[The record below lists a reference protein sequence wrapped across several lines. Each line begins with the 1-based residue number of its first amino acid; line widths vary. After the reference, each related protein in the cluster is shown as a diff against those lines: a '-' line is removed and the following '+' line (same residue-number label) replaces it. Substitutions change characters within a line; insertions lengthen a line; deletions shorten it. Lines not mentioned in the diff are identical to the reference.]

1 VNSVEPAG
9 GISRWL
15 TPRLLIP
22 VTGVLGVAAVVLGV
36 LVALGSG
43 GGTMPQLVLET
54 CRVGEDPGCQLREEV
69 HEHADF
75 ALVIRGQ
82 QYDFS
87 DRRYVSAGDT
97 YRSPIVHIH
106 PERYT
111 VVHVHLSK
119 TTWDEFFSSIG
130 FKLVDPSVAGVT
142 RDQTCLALPSGE
154 RLCNTATETWKFY
167 VNGVKVDGLAF
178 EYIYDLDRVLLSY
191 GPEDEAAV
199 LQQVAAVSDQACI
212 LSLRC
217 MDRVDASEPPELCQG
232 GQSCAR

>member
-1 VNSVEPAG
+1 VSVVEPAG
-9 GISRWL
+9 GLARWL
-15 TPRLLIP
+15 TPKLLIP
-22 VTGVLGVAAVVLGV
+22 LTGVLGVAAIVLGA

-54 CRVGEDPGCQLREEV
+54 CRVGEDPGCQLREPV

-75 ALVIRGQ
+75 ALVIRGE

-87 DRRYVSAGDT
+87 NRRYVSAGDT
-97 YRSPIVHIH
+97 YQSPIVHIH

-119 TTWDEFFSSIG
+119 TTWDEFFDSIG
-130 FKLVDPSVAGVT
+130 FKLVDPTVTGVT
-142 RDQTCLALPSGE
+142 REQTCMTLPSGE

-191 GPEDEAAV
+191 GPESEAQV
-199 LQQVAAVSDQACI
+199 LEQVAQVTDQACI

-217 MDRVDASEPPELCQG
+217 MDRVDPNEPPEICQG
-232 GQSCAR
+232 GDSCAR